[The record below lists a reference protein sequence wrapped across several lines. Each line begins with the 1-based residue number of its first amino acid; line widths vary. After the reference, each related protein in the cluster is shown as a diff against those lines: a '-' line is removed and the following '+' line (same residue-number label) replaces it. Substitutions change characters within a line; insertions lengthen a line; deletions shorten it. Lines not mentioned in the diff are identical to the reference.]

1 MSRLLDK
8 GLEQLTTILLKMG
21 DVAEKTVS
29 TASAHACSEIGV
41 KWFLFLKRSQNTL
54 IKQIH
59 NGSKHAKTDLK
70 PFLTILGTRM
80 RATKKHAVFPIKS

>member
-1 MSRLLDK
+1 M
-8 GLEQLTTILLKMG
+8 
-21 DVAEKTVS
+21 V
-29 TASAHACSEIGV
+29 SAHACSEIGV

-59 NGSKHAKTDLK
+59 NEPTYAKTDLR

-80 RATKKHAVFPIKS
+80 RAALSQISPVTFDIEICFAYV